1 MSTNLASLAALAQQH
16 HKELIAQARAR
27 GPSRAARDDHSKRTS
42 RSMPFRQR
50 AAIPKTAKRAT
61 TTVKAAIAIFST
73 RARNRKVRNPT
84 AQRPAAKQTADAK

>member
-27 GPSRAARDDHSKRTS
+27 GPARAARDDHSKRTS
-42 RSMPFRQR
+42 RSILFRQR

-61 TTVKAAIAIFST
+61 TAAKAAIAVFST
-73 RARNRKVRNPT
+73 HATNRKVRNPT
-84 AQRPAAKQTADAK
+84 TQRPAAK